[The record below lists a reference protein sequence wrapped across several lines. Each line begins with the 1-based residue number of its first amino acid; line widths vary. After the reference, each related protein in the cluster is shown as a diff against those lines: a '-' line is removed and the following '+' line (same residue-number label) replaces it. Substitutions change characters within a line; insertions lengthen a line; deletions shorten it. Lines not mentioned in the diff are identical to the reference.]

1 MKKIIAII
9 NVLILIL
16 MSFANIAFTVNEPT
30 IYSEGAVLIEASS
43 GTVLYEKNSKQ
54 VLYPASTTKILTAII
69 AIEKCDL
76 NETAIASKNAINTIP
91 SNYAIADIQVGEE
104 FTIEQLLNVML
115 VHSAN
120 EAANV
125 IAEHVSGS
133 IEEFAKLMNDKA
145 KEIGCTRSNFV
156 NANGIQNENH
166 YSTAYDMALI
176 AKYCMKNDKFREI
189 VGTQECKLPATNI
202 YPNVRTFKN
211 NNNLI
216 DKNDKYYYEYCIG
229 GKTGYTK
236 EAKNCLV
243 AMSKKDNMEL
253 ISVVLKG
260 ETTETRRKC

>member
-1 MKKIIAII
+1 MRHIRKIITIYI
-9 NVLILIL
+9 VIMMFFSELV
-16 MSFANIAFTVNEPT
+16 FALERPT
-30 IYSEGAVLIEASS
+30 IYSEAVVLIEKNS
-43 GTVLYEKNSKQ
+43 GTVLYEKNAKQ
-54 VLYPASTTKILTAII
+54 KLYPASTTKILTAII

-76 NETAIASKNAINTIP
+76 NEKAVASKEAIYTVP
-91 SNYAIADIQVGEE
+91 SGYAIANIQVGES
-104 FTIEQLLNVML
+104 FTIEQLLDVML

-125 IAEHVSGS
+125 IAEHISGS
-133 IEEFAKLMNDKA
+133 MEEFAKLMNEKA
-145 KEIGCTRSNFV
+145 RQIGCQNSNFV
-156 NANGIQNENH
+156 NSNGIQNENH

-189 VGTQECKLPATNI
+189 ISIQKCELPTTEI
-202 YPNVRTFKN
+202 YTEKRTFKN
-211 NNNLI
+211 NNSLI

-243 AMSKKDNMEL
+243 AMSKKDDMEL

-260 ETTETRRKC
+260 ENTETR